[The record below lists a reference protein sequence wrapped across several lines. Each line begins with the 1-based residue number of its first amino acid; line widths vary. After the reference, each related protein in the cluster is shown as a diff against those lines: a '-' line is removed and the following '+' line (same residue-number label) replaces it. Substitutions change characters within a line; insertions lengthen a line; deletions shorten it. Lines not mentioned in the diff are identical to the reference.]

1 MPDAMRR
8 RGASAFGAP
17 LLIFFSPY
25 LNRSIEILSQ
35 PLNRDDEWNRNRETG
50 SDIWGVV
57 YFRVWLSTRCNRG
70 TVSFELTT
78 RGMYG
83 YPSIL
88 FLSATR
94 GKRTKASKRI
104 MYCVESEWICTRN
117 SVNPKTDPQNI
128 VNIVVRSFPR

>member
-1 MPDAMRR
+1 MRR

-57 YFRVWLSTRCNRG
+57 FLEC
-70 TVSFELTT
+70 
-78 RGMYG
+78 G
-83 YPSIL
+83 YPHGVTGERL
-88 FLSATR
+88 R
-94 GKRTKASKRI
+94 K
-104 MYCVESEWICTRN
+104 
-117 SVNPKTDPQNI
+117 
-128 VNIVVRSFPR
+128 